1 MTINEIP
8 SLANIYGRPFR
19 VLFVSVNESTIQ
31 EFSAMVILE
40 GCGWGTRGRD
50 SHGGGRHLLVVEHFV
65 ISPVIVNTTIIQI
78 TAVEKCLKISVQEG
92 VDLSTMK
99 KKAQDLVDLSQG
111 PIDAGSLHS
120 AWPLY

>member
-1 MTINEIP
+1 M
-8 SLANIYGRPFR
+8 
-19 VLFVSVNESTIQ
+19 
-31 EFSAMVILE
+31 
-40 GCGWGTRGRD
+40 
-50 SHGGGRHLLVVEHFV
+50 LVVEHFV

-120 AWPLY
+120 A